1 MDFGAFGFWRET
13 LTLGMYGKSAEW
25 RGAEYGDRVGDSD
38 CMEDMRL
45 EMARWNARQMR
56 EYAHACGNGDIEMVT

>member
-1 MDFGAFGFWRET
+1 
-13 LTLGMYGKSAEW
+13 MYGKSAEW

-56 EYAHACGNGDIEMVT
+56 EYAHACGNGDFEMVT